1 MKLHDLVRDVMDD
14 IAFEKRLAKYARMT
28 PEEKRKAMAQINA
41 RESRMALEHM
51 LANEAILEE
60 RRLGE
65 EIRRENPDG
74 EWEDE

>member
-1 MKLHDLVRDVMDD
+1 MKLHDPVRDVMDD

-41 RESRMALEHM
+41 RESRMALKHM